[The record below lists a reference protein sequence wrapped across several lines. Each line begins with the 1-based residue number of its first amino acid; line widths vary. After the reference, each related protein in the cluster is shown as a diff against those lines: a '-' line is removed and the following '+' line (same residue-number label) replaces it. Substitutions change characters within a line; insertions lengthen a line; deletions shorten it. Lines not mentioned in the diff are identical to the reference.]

1 MKRNY
6 IKLFSA
12 MLLGLAVTFTAC
24 DNDDDD
30 DKKDNFN
37 TSYTEVDGVVTIK
50 DLGEGTGTIT
60 WSADKTWVLDG
71 LVFVNSGQ
79 TLTIEPGTL
88 VKGKPGQ
95 EEDASALIVAR
106 GGKIYAEGTAAK
118 PIVFTAEADNY
129 EGTSLTND
137 KRGLWGGLIVLGA
150 AKLNST
156 PGETA
161 IEGIPTT
168 EPRGLY
174 GGTNDTDN
182 SGIIKYVSIRHGG
195 TDIGEGNEINGLT
208 LGGVGSGTTI
218 EYVEVLANKD
228 DGVEFFGG
236 TVNTRFVLVSNCG
249 DDSYDYDEGFRGKG
263 QFWVAIQDPAAA
275 NRGGEHDGG
284 TNPEDGEPYAK
295 PEIRNATFIGKGTA
309 NALGEDDLIIFRDN
323 AGGFYYNSIFV
334 GFPKGINI
342 EILGDG
348 DNYSQCSYKQM
359 VDGNLKIENNLFYGI
374 ADNSA
379 AKLLYVKKES
389 KSTISDATVATANSW
404 VATYWTSANNVNDV
418 DPGVSA
424 ASPVPTGNVSGAAQ
438 STDSWFMN
446 VSYKGAFEP
455 GVANHW
461 AKGWTRT
468 FAN

>member
-24 DNDDDD
+24 DNNDDD

-50 DLGEGTGTIT
+50 DLGEGTGTII

-174 GGTNDTDN
+174 GGSNDTDN

-236 TVNTRFVLVSNCG
+236 TVNTRYVLVSNCG

-348 DNYSQCSYKQM
+348 DSYSQCSYKQM
-359 VDGNLKIENNLFYGI
+359 VDGNLKIENNLFYGV